1 MTEKPTYEALEKR
14 IQELERIEYC
24 RKQSEEKLIHSHDLM
39 DYFIFHARSAIAI
52 FDRDLKYTHVSNRY
66 LKDYKIKKQ
75 NVIGKHHYEVFSDLP
90 EKWKDK
96 HQRSLTG
103 EVVTANES
111 FKFYWLKFH

>member
-1 MTEKPTYEALEKR
+1 MIEKPSYEELEKR
-14 IQELERIEYC
+14 IQELERVESNFN
-24 RKQSEEKLIHSHDLM
+24 RSKGKLIHSYDLM
-39 DYFIFHARSAIAI
+39 DYIISHARSAIAV
-52 FDRDLKYTHVSNRY
+52 FDRDFKYIYVSKRY
-66 LKDYKIKKQ
+66 LTDYKVKEQ
-75 NVIGKHHYEVFSDLP
+75 HVIGKHHYEVFSDLP